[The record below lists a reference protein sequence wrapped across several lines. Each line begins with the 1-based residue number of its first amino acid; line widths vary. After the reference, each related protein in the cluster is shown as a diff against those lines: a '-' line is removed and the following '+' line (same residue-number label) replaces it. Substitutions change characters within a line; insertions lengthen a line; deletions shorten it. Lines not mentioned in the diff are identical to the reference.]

1 VDIDI
6 GLAVLQRRMN
16 TVLACVGLFFY
27 NAPRGLIDMK
37 RLTMIKILLMTIA
50 LAGSGIAFGGAHEG
64 GGAKAGGDGHCNYVQ
79 ENMFAGP
86 FKVCQMPTDQ
96 AACEELGSTDDN
108 RDAAQGDGACG
119 TDGEVGTCDLGDS
132 KLVYYEGDPGG
143 LEIGCG
149 FQGGEWVSP

>member
-1 VDIDI
+1 M
-6 GLAVLQRRMN
+6 R
-16 TVLACVGLFFY
+16 ACVELIFY
-27 NAPRGLIDMK
+27 NAPRGFIDMK
-37 RLTMIKILLMTIA
+37 RLTILKILLMTIA

-64 GGAKAGGDGHCNYVQ
+64 GGDAKASGGGHCNYVQ

-108 RDAAQGDGACG
+108 HDAAAGDGACS
-119 TDGEVGTCDLGDS
+119 TDGEIGTCDLGDA

-149 FQGGEWVSP
+149 FQGGEWVNP